1 MGDERSESPVR
12 DVEENV
18 TRCNCPG
25 CPSSPDDGTTLYCA
39 RGLSPMRVR
48 TVGCICTSCPIY
60 RSHGLRDG
68 YFCAVKPKR
77 WDEFRTHSLDSA
89 L

>member
-1 MGDERSESPVR
+1 VGDERSESPVR